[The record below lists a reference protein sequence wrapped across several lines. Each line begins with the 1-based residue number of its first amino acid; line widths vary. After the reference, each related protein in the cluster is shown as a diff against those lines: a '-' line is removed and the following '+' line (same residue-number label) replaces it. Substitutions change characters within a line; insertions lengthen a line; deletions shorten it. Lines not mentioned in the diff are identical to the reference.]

1 MKLVA
6 KRVIIQEIGGKI
18 RGVYVNN
25 KRRVLVVGA
34 GIAGLTCAYKLA
46 EEGLDVVLV
55 EKEEKVGG
63 LARTF
68 NYGKYRYDIGPHRFY
83 SSKKDVLN
91 FLYSVMKDDLLEIV
105 RFSAVHYCDRYHT
118 WPLRLKSVFQ
128 LPLRVSFPAFLD
140 LFTKSKY
147 QKLKEPS
154 FKNYILGK
162 YGNTLYETF
171 FKGYTEKFLGLSP
184 EEVHFHW
191 AKIGVER
198 ATIDKNIKT
207 GSISQLFY
215 LMMIPKPRQLNF
227 LYPPGGIDV
236 FCSRMRDRIIE
247 MGGKVITGKSPGKIE
262 HDGQNITS
270 VQVGDEIYRPD
281 MVIWTAPITTL
292 FDLMNLDPTGL
303 KYLSLL
309 IFNLEMN
316 EPPLQDYQW
325 CYFGSEDVIFSRAT
339 NPAQFDKNMIPQN
352 TGALCVEVTCMEDS
366 KTWQHPEKLN
376 DDIIDGMVRAKSISS
391 KNVVKNI
398 HIERIPD
405 TYPIYDIDYL
415 EKLSIVRE
423 KLRKFHNLFLAG
435 RTGLFWYNNMDH
447 SIENAFG
454 VVEKVVGHT
463 PETAHK
469 RLEDPFHLGAAVGD
483 PSCAMVKV

>member
-1 MKLVA
+1 
-6 KRVIIQEIGGKI
+6 
-18 RGVYVNN
+18 VNN
-25 KRRVLVVGA
+25 KKKILVVGA

-46 EEGLDVVLV
+46 EKGFEVVLV
-55 EKEEKVGG
+55 EKEKKVGG

-68 NYGKYRYDIGPHRFY
+68 RYGEYQYDIGPHRFF
-83 SSKKDVLN
+83 SSSKDVLD

-105 RFSAVHYCDRYHT
+105 RFSAVFYCNKYHT

-128 LPLRVSFPAFLD
+128 LPLKVSIPAFFD

-162 YGNTLYETF
+162 YGTTLYETF
-171 FKGYTEKFLGLSP
+171 FKGYTEKFLGISP
-184 EEVHFHW
+184 EKIHFHW

-198 ATIDKNIKT
+198 ATIDKKIKT

-215 LMMIPKPRQLNF
+215 LMMMPKPKQLNF
-227 LYPPGGIDV
+227 LYPPGGIDI
-236 FCSRMRDRIIE
+236 FCSRMKDRIME
-247 MGGKVITGKSPGKIE
+247 MSGRVITGVKPGNIE
-262 HDGQNITS
+262 HDGQNIIS
-270 VQVGDEIYRPD
+270 VQIGDETYNPD
-281 MVIWTAPITTL
+281 IVIWTAPITTL
-292 FDLMNLDPTGL
+292 FDLMKLEPTGL
-303 KYLSLL
+303 NYLSLL
-309 IFNLEMN
+309 IYNLEMS

-325 CYFGSEDVIFSRAT
+325 CYFGNKDIIFSRAT
-339 NPAQFDKNMIPQN
+339 NPAHFDRNMIPDN
-352 TGALCVEVTCMEDS
+352 SGALCVEVTCMENS
-366 KTWQHPEKLN
+366 ETWNNPEKLN
-376 DDIIDGMVRAKSISS
+376 DDIIDGMVRARSIS
-391 KNVVKNI
+391 NRDVVKNI
-398 HIERIPD
+398 HIEKIPD
-405 TYPIYDIDYL
+405 TYPIYDINYP
-415 EKLSIVRE
+415 EKLAIVRE

-454 VVEKVVGHT
+454 VVEKVMGHT

-483 PSCAMVKV
+483 PSCAVV